1 MKDAITLD
9 KETIKSRAI
18 SAMENCMSY
27 ISLADRKKAAMYYGE
42 AETWAELLMEF
53 DVYLDEDDEHYADM
67 LAIWDG
73 ETKDW

>member
-1 MKDAITLD
+1 MMSTITLD

-18 SAMENCMSY
+18 AAMENCMAH

-42 AETWAELLMEF
+42 AETWAELLTQF
-53 DVYLDEDDEHYADM
+53 DIYLDEEDDHYADM
-67 LAIWDG
+67 LAIWDS